1 MYNLMNK
8 DGLCV
13 TKVDSNSV
21 SLNYNRDLA
30 KPFSESQGKEIMR
43 NFPYMGLALI
53 REEGVYNNWE
63 VD

>member
-1 MYNLMNK
+1 MNK

-30 KPFSESQGKEIMR
+30 KSFSESQGKEIMR

-53 REEGVYNNWE
+53 REEGVYNN
-63 VD
+63 

>member
-1 MYNLMNK
+1 MYNLMTK

-13 TKVDSNSV
+13 TKVDNNSI

-43 NFPYMGLALI
+43 IFPYMGLALV
-53 REEGVYNNWE
+53 REEGYCNG
-63 VD
+63 

>member
-1 MYNLMNK
+1 MTK

-13 TKVDSNSV
+13 VSVNDNSV
-21 SLNYNRDLA
+21 FLDRKRILA

-43 NFPYMGLALI
+43 IFPYMGLALI

>member
-1 MYNLMNK
+1 MYNLMTK

-13 TKVDSNSV
+13 TQVDSNSV
-21 SLNYNRDLA
+21 LLNYNRDLA

-53 REEGVYNNWE
+53 REEGCCNNWE

>member
-43 NFPYMGLALI
+43 DFPYMGLALV
-53 REEGVYNNWE
+53 REEGYCNG
-63 VD
+63 